1 MKRRLLLIAFAL
13 LLLVGCTR
21 TGQNAAP
28 ENTTDGVSSATQ
40 SRYREGE
47 VTEYQG
53 ARLDPAV
60 GPRDNSISGVQKVD
74 IASYLLTVDGLV
86 NTPLSLTYNQVKAL
100 DAYERKITLHCVEGW
115 DATVLWKGA
124 LLEDILKMAGVKPG
138 AVTVIFTG
146 VDGYTTSLPLSVIE
160 EKHLI
165 LAYGANGLDLPQEMG
180 YPFIVVSE
188 DRLGYKWARWVN
200 RITLSDDVNYRG
212 YWEQRGY
219 DNDARV
225 GS

>member
-1 MKRRLLLIAFAL
+1 MRRRIAYFAVL
-13 LLLVGCTR
+13 LLLLAGCAR
-21 TGQNAAP
+21 TGMNAAP
-28 ENTTDGVSSATQ
+28 VETDGVSSATK

-47 VTEYQG
+47 VTQYQG

-60 GPRDNSISGVQKVD
+60 GPRDNSIKGVQRVD
-74 IASYLLTVDGLV
+74 ITDYRLTVDGLV
-86 NTPLSLTYNQVKAL
+86 DTPLSLTYEQVKAF

-115 DATVLWKGA
+115 DATVLWKGV
-124 LLEDILKMAGVKPG
+124 LLEDVLKKAGARPG

-146 VDGYTTSLPLSVIE
+146 IDGYTTSLPLSAIE

-165 LAYGANGLDLPQEMG
+165 LAYGANGLDLPPEMG

-200 RITLSDDVNYRG
+200 RITLSDDAEHRG

-219 DNDARV
+219 DNNAKVD
-225 GS
+225 G